1 MTQVPRGTGAAR
13 EGPQIPLGAKPGM
26 AGARGGD
33 GGAARTEGGALSTGA
48 AVTPPG
54 HTPRS
59 ASNGRPL
66 CVQLTAGTFY
76 LGEGQGAAVWMVN

>member
-1 MTQVPRGTGAAR
+1 MTQVPRGTGAVR

-26 AGARGGD
+26 AGACGGD

-48 AVTPPG
+48 VVTPPG

-66 CVQLTAGTFY
+66 CVQLTAGTLY
-76 LGEGQGAAVWMVN
+76 LGEGQGATVWVVN